1 MSDEAQLTIS
11 IIVAAGSV
19 RVQVA
24 GELDMAVETELV
36 ETVATA
42 VADHDAS
49 SLELDVTHV
58 TFIDSSGLRALLRCR
73 DNAERSGLEVTL
85 IAGDGPVSR
94 LLAVAGVKDWFT
106 MSPVA
111 RPMPPTSTVKS

>member
-1 MSDEAQLTIS
+1 MSGEAQLTIS
-11 IIVAAGSV
+11 VIVAAGSV

-36 ETVATA
+36 ETVAKA

-49 SLELDVTHV
+49 SLELDVTRV
-58 TFIDSSGLRALLRCR
+58 TFIDSAGLRALLLCR
-73 DNAERSGLEVTL
+73 DNVERSGRDLVLT
-85 IAGDGPVSR
+85 AGDGPVSR
-94 LLAVAGVKDWFT
+94 LLNVAGVKDWFT